1 MNVKTQ
7 LCLSNTLFSI
17 KRIFFF
23 IYTKNIFILMTNEEK
38 RKYEEQL
45 DFLYNESKTESG
57 ELYDTDELVAT
68 SDMFGIELTDDDEID
83 YKQEQEDLFIESKI
97 RLTNMASL
105 YLDDNPIVL
114 KNKYIKNKIDGDAR
128 NLADMNFLQII
139 SKRTL
144 VKQMQQMEM
153 GEFSPRHIE
162 TMSMMVKEMREN
174 IKQSTTMTVA
184 VESTYKEVKNDILT
198 NKITSAELQENISIG
213 SKSAK
218 SDIVTTN
225 NLNDYIENLK
235 KDIEDEQKN
244 GAK

>member
-1 MNVKTQ
+1 
-7 LCLSNTLFSI
+7 
-17 KRIFFF
+17 
-23 IYTKNIFILMTNEEK
+23 MTNEEK
-38 RKYEEQL
+38 KKYEEQL
-45 DFLYNESKTESG
+45 DFLYHESKTESG

-68 SDMFGIELTDDDEID
+68 SDMFGIELNDDDEID

-213 SKSAK
+213 GSGK

-225 NLNDYIENLK
+225 NLNDYIENMK
-235 KDIEDEQKN
+235 KDIEFDQKN

>member
-1 MNVKTQ
+1 
-7 LCLSNTLFSI
+7 
-17 KRIFFF
+17 
-23 IYTKNIFILMTNEEK
+23 MTNEEK
-38 RKYEEQL
+38 KKYEEQL
-45 DFLYNESKTESG
+45 DFLYHESKTESG

-68 SDMFGIELTDDDEID
+68 PDMFGIELNDDDEID

-105 YLDDNPIVL
+105 YLDDNPLVL

-213 SKSAK
+213 GSGK

-235 KDIEDEQKN
+235 KDIEDDQKN

>member
-1 MNVKTQ
+1 
-7 LCLSNTLFSI
+7 
-17 KRIFFF
+17 
-23 IYTKNIFILMTNEEK
+23 MTNEEK

-235 KDIEDEQKN
+235 KDIEDVQKN